1 MGTFTTFKGFQRIFC
16 LCLMYVKFNLPF
28 GKVYTNS
35 RNDEFQKKSHSTKKK
50 KKKKKKK
57 SKKKKKKKKKKEPA
71 HRNSSGTSCL
81 SFPILEYIDSTAFCD
96 KIPLRFIV
104 TLAFVVFPTPQNVIS
119 P

>member
-1 MGTFTTFKGFQRIFC
+1 
-16 LCLMYVKFNLPF
+16 MYVKFNLPF

-35 RNDEFQKKSHSTKKK
+35 RNDEFQKKSHST
-50 KKKKKKK
+50 
-57 SKKKKKKKKKKEPA
+57 KKKKKKKKKKEPA